1 MPRNSFEEGYGD
13 ELDRMRARR
22 RQKRGWELAEPF
34 YDEDDDLQGSYL
46 EDDEVDGA
54 YDLEEEEMWEDLSP
68 GMERRTPFGRK
79 GGGHPTHSGS
89 GKGEGRRAGGKGGA
103 RRTSGD
109 GEAHKRGGR
118 DKNEP
123 PMQQKK
129 PKKRRRG
136 LKLFLLLL
144 LLIAAFLYGK
154 RWLKDRDGYWNIAVF
169 GVDARDGNLG
179 KGALADVQMIAS
191 INKKTGEIR
200 LVSVYRDTYVQINSE
215 GDFHKINE
223 AYFKGGYEQAVGTL
237 ERNLDLAIDDYATFN
252 WKAVVDAINVLGG
265 VDLEI
270 TDREF
275 AYINGF
281 ITETAESTGTYSTH
295 LEHAGMNHLDGVQA
309 VAYSRLRLMDTD
321 FNRTERQRKVVS
333 LALEKAKQAD
343 LKTLQAVAGVVFPEI
358 STSIGVEDVLSLAK
372 NVKRYHLG
380 QTAGFPFAK
389 TTADIGRLD
398 CVIPMTLSSNVVL
411 LHQFLYDQEGFQP
424 SATVRD
430 ISAKIGERSGLVDWL
445 AGKMGPVLRFLFPRL
460 DPEHPAMRHIAVNM
474 IANMLGLGSAA
485 TPAGLAGFKELEK
498 AEEERR
504 KKEDASTVQ
513 EDARLGPVRRERV
526 DGKEMRGKRSTAVP
540 RGTASNEMC
549 TFLILNISSLQLI
562 PVNIIAYRS
571 QYGSADPAAIVGP
584 AILATMAS
592 TLVAVVFCKIM
603 DRGRRI

>member
-22 RQKRGWELAEPF
+22 RQKRGWEPAEPF

-129 PKKRRRG
+129 LKKRRRG

-430 ISAKIGERSGLVDWL
+430 ISAKIGERSGIYDE
-445 AGKMGPVLRFLFPRL
+445 G
-460 DPEHPAMRHIAVNM
+460 
-474 IANMLGLGSAA
+474 
-485 TPAGLAGFKELEK
+485 TPAGPDGDLTGAIGNTGGGSAPAGGNDGAGQQPAGDPVQPQPEAPQPPA
-498 AEEERR
+498 AEEPTEAGTEEESSEEETTPPETTEEETTEETKRPAQP
-504 KKEDASTVQ
+504 EPGPGGEPMLSDEQIQEGPGAGGPGADAPAT
-513 EDARLGPVRRERV
+513 EYTKPAE
-526 DGKEMRGKRSTAVP
+526 VP
-540 RGTASNEMC
+540 TEA
-549 TFLILNISSLQLI
+549 
-562 PVNIIAYRS
+562 
-571 QYGSADPAAIVGP
+571 VGP
-584 AILATMAS
+584 GFS
-592 TLVAVVFCKIM
+592 
-603 DRGRRI
+603 DQP